1 MTEAN
6 KQIINVGLIQ
16 MKCTDDPD
24 KNLDRAIL
32 KIKSIAD
39 QGAQVI
45 CLQEL
50 FCSKYFCQSENHEN
64 FSLAEKIPGPITE
77 KMSLLAKELSVVL
90 IVSLFEKRSE
100 GIYHNTAVVID
111 ADGSIVGKY
120 RKMHIPDDPL
130 FYEKFYFTPGDIGF
144 KSFPTRYGRIG
155 VLICWDQWFPE
166 AARLTA
172 LSGADFIFYPTAI
185 GFSADDASEENSQSD
200 AWKTVQR
207 SHAIANGVFTIAV
220 NRVGKEDQI
229 QFWGRSFASDPFGKV
244 LVEANEFDEET
255 LIAKCDLSLIEQTRQ
270 YWPFLRDRRVDA
282 YGDITKIFIDPNE

>member
-16 MKCTDDPD
+16 MKCTDSLGN
-24 KNLDRAIL
+24 NLDRAIQ

-39 QGAQVI
+39 QGAQII

-64 FSLAEKIPGPITE
+64 FNLAENIPGPITE

-90 IVSLFEKRSE
+90 IVPLFEKRSE

-111 ADGSIVGKY
+111 ADGSIAGKY

-144 KSFPTRYGRIG
+144 KSFPTRYGRVG

-185 GFSADDASEENSQSD
+185 GFSNDDASEENLQSD
-200 AWKTVQR
+200 AWKTIQR

-244 LVEANEFDEET
+244 LVEANISDEED
-255 LIAKCDLSLIEQTRQ
+255 LIVQCDLSLIAKTRQ
-270 YWPFLRDRRVDA
+270 YWPFLRDRRVDS
-282 YGDITKIFIDPNE
+282 YQNISKIFIDPNE